1 MRRVVRGEEGVVTLR
16 SGWCLGAAPA
26 QPRGQ
31 GSVAPGR
38 ERERERERESRE
50 RDSYQ
55 FRVSCAGHQ
64 DQLLDSE
71 CRHQPQ
77 CSQVTR
83 ASRSPERG
91 ERGQVRDVGRQVGR
105 RQPSAASIQG
115 EQSVT
120 KWLPTLLLTA
130 TCDFD
135 LMMPYLPPNHS
146 CCLFCLSTHDISL
159 ATPPLMISHL
169 PLHHS

>member
-1 MRRVVRGEEGVVTLR
+1 MA
-16 SGWCLGAAPA
+16 GAWG
-26 QPRGQ
+26 QPRPSPAARAQ
-31 GSVAPGR
+31 SPRA
-38 ERERERERESRE
+38 EREQRERE

-146 CCLFCLSTHDISL
+146 CCLFCLSTTYDISL
-159 ATPPLMISHL
+159 ASPPLMMPHL